1 MSTYLVNIHHIYFCV
16 TLDFQ
21 VFKLVMNAI
30 AQWDG
35 TTRAAFLN
43 LWEKHKQQRS
53 SVWENL
59 CYFLFKKKNW
69 SKNEGRQRRSDMH
82 GQATDFGTFSPIQS
96 KLQENRCSLN
106 SRNSHLTQSGK
117 ELSKKEILG
126 GIGLQFLVV
135 PTAVHKGVRR
145 SAKIYI

>member
-1 MSTYLVNIHHIYFCV
+1 
-16 TLDFQ
+16 
-21 VFKLVMNAI
+21 MNAI

-35 TTRAAFLN
+35 TTRAAAAAAFLN

-117 ELSKKEILG
+117 ELKKRFWEGLG
-126 GIGLQFLVV
+126 CSFLSCLLLCIKASGGLLRFIFRDV
-135 PTAVHKGVRR
+135 
-145 SAKIYI
+145 SNS

>member
-1 MSTYLVNIHHIYFCV
+1 
-16 TLDFQ
+16 
-21 VFKLVMNAI
+21 MNAI

-35 TTRAAFLN
+35 TTRAAAAAFLN

-96 KLQENRCSLN
+96 NLEKNRCTRKN
-106 SRNSHLTQSGK
+106 SRNSHLTQSGI
-117 ELSKKEILG
+117 KKKFLEQ
-126 GIGLQFLVV
+126 GLVCSFFVV
-135 PTAVHKGVRR
+135 PTAVHKGVGR